1 MNEPHNET
9 VNPEAQQ
16 ATEAEVSEADKLRA
30 ELEFTQ
36 AELSA
41 AKDKFLRL
49 YADFDN
55 FRKRTINDLDSARQN
70 GEIKALRAFL
80 PTLDDIERALGFAKA
95 DPAQL
100 IEGLNKVVE
109 NLRRNLTALGVQA
122 VPGQGS
128 DFDPRHHE
136 AIGMVEGQ
144 EGKVMHVY
152 QEGFKVGDVL
162 IREAKVMVGK
172 GIAESGEQ
180 RAEGN

>member
-1 MNEPHNET
+1 MSEATNET
-9 VNPEAQQ
+9 VNPEV
-16 ATEAEVSEADKLRA
+16 EPEVSESDRLKA

-55 FRKRTINDLDSARQN
+55 FRKRTINDLDSARQS
-70 GEIKALRAFL
+70 GEAKALRALL

-109 NLRRNLTALGVQA
+109 NFRRNLASLGVQP

-136 AIGMVEGQ
+136 AIAMVEGQ
-144 EGKVMHVY
+144 EGKVMQVY

-162 IREAKVMVGK
+162 IREAKVVVGT
-172 GIAESGEQ
+172 GAPSSTES
-180 RAEGN
+180 N